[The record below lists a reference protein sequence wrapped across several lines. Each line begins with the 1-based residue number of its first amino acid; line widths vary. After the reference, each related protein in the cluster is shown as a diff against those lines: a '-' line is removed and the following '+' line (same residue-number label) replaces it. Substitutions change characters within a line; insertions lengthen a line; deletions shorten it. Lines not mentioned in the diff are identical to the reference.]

1 MNTSIDY
8 YFTPQSPWTYLGHQR
23 FVRIARQA
31 GASVRVLPVDF
42 GKIFPASG
50 GLPLGQRAPQRQAYR
65 LVELQRFSQHL
76 GLPLNVQPTYFPV
89 GGDPAA
95 RLITLVDQQ
104 QGSEVSLRLCGA
116 IFEAVWVQQRNIAD
130 DHALA
135 GMLQECGL
143 QASLLEQSHSP
154 EVQQLY
160 EAHTQQALD
169 AGVFGAPSYVVGGEI
184 FWGQD
189 RLDLL
194 AKKLA
199 V

>member
-1 MNTSIDY
+1 MSTSIDY
-8 YFTPQSPWTYLGHQR
+8 YFTPQSPWTYLGHDR
-23 FVRIARQA
+23 FVQVARQA
-31 GASVRVLPVDF
+31 RAGVRVLPVDF
-42 GKIFPASG
+42 GKNFPASG

-65 LVELQRFSQHL
+65 LVELQRFSEHL
-76 GLPLNVQPTYFPV
+76 GMPLNRQPTYFPV

-104 QGSEVSLRLCGA
+104 QGSEASLRLCGA
-116 IFEAVWVQQRNIAD
+116 IFQAVWVQQRNIAD
-130 DHALA
+130 DQALA
-135 GMLQECGL
+135 GILQECGL
-143 QASLLEQSHSP
+143 EASFLDQSRSP
-154 EVQQLY
+154 QVQQLY

-169 AGVFGAPSYVVGGEI
+169 AGVFGAPSYVTGGEI

-199 V
+199 S